1 MARPLGEATREAYG
15 KALAELG
22 RENPNI
28 VVLDGDLSKSTM
40 TKYFAQEFPDRFF
53 NVGIAEANMVGIA
66 AGLAASGK
74 IPFASSFACFVMCK
88 AFDQLRLAVAYS
100 GNNVKIVGSHGGI
113 SIGEDGV
120 SQMGHED
127 IGLALSLPG
136 FVVMVPADAAQTRAA
151 VRAAAQHV
159 GPVYIRVGRPKAP
172 IVYPEGCPDF
182 QIGKAILLREG
193 RDVTL
198 VANGLMVAAA
208 LDAAEQLEQQGISA
222 RVLDMH
228 TVRPLD
234 EEAIEKAARETGA
247 IVVAEEHLLYTGLA
261 SQVAMAVARLQPVP
275 MRFVGLYDYA
285 ESGAPEAL
293 MRKYG
298 LTADNI
304 AQAATELLGE
314 RQKMLV

>member
-53 NVGIAEANMVGIA
+53 NVGIAEANIVGIA

-74 IPFASSFACFVMCK
+74 IAFASSFACFVMCK
-88 AFDQLRLAVAYS
+88 GLDQLRLAVAYS
-100 GNNVKIVGSHGGI
+100 GNNVKIVGTHGGI

-136 FVVMVPADAAQTRAA
+136 FVVMVPADGAETRAA
-151 VRAAAQHV
+151 VRAAAEHV

-172 IVYPEGCPDF
+172 IVYESGCPDF
-182 QIGKAILLREG
+182 QIGKAITLREG

-198 VANGLMVAAA
+198 IANGLMVAAA

-234 EEAIEKAARETGA
+234 EEAVEKAARETRA
-247 IVVAEEHLLYTGLA
+247 IVVAEEHLVFTGLG
-261 SQVAMAVARLQPVP
+261 SQVAMAVAKRHPVP
-275 MRFVGLYDYA
+275 IRFIGLTDYA

-298 LTADNI
+298 LTANDI
-304 AQAATELLGE
+304 AREAIDLVNMRQEAA
-314 RQKMLV
+314 V

>member
-15 KALAELG
+15 KALVELG

-66 AGLAASGK
+66 AGLAAAGK
-74 IPFASSFACFVMCK
+74 IAFASSFACFVMSK
-88 AFDQLRLAVAYS
+88 AFDQMRLAVAYS
-100 GNNVKIVGSHGGI
+100 GNNVKIVGTHGGI

-136 FVVMVPADAAQTRAA
+136 FMVMVPADGTETRAA
-151 VRAAAQHV
+151 VRAAAEHV
-159 GPVYIRVGRPKAP
+159 GPVYIRVGRPKVP
-172 IVYPEGCPDF
+172 IVYENGCPDF
-182 QIGKAILLREG
+182 EIGKANTLREG
-193 RDVTL
+193 WDVT
-198 VANGLMVAAA
+198 VIANGLMVAAA
-208 LDAAEQLEQQGISA
+208 LDAADALEKQGVSV

-234 EEAIEKAARETGA
+234 EEAIEKSARETGA

-261 SQVAMAVARLQPVP
+261 SQVAMAVARLHPVP
-275 MRFVGLYDYA
+275 MRFVGLTGYA
-285 ESGAPEAL
+285 ESGAPDAL
-293 MRKYG
+293 LRKYG
-298 LTADNI
+298 LTADDI
-304 AQAATELLGE
+304 VRKAIELVNL
-314 RQKMLV
+314 RQKVVV

>member
-1 MARPLGEATREAYG
+1 MARPLGEATRDAYG
-15 KALAELG
+15 KALVELG

-28 VVLDGDLSKSTM
+28 VVLDADLSKSTM
-40 TKYFAQEFPDRFF
+40 TKYFAQEFADRFF

-74 IPFASSFACFVMCK
+74 IAFASSFACFVMCK
-88 AFDQLRLAVAYS
+88 GFDQMRLAVAYS
-100 GNNVKIVGSHGGI
+100 GNNVKIVGTHGGI

-136 FVVMVPADAAQTRAA
+136 FVVMVPADGAQTRAA
-151 VRAAAQHV
+151 VKAAAEHF

-172 IVYPEGCPDF
+172 VVYENGCPDF
-182 QIGKAILLREG
+182 QIGKAITLRDG

-208 LDAAEQLEQQGISA
+208 LDAADVLQQQGFSA

-261 SQVAMAVARLQPVP
+261 SQVAMAVAKRHPVP

-285 ESGAPEAL
+285 ESGAPDAL

-298 LTADNI
+298 LTSSHIVEKAL
-304 AQAATELLGE
+304 ELVKLC
-314 RQKMLV
+314 QKAGV

>member
-66 AGLAASGK
+66 AGLAAAGK
-74 IPFASSFACFVMCK
+74 IAFASSFACFVMCK
-88 AFDQLRLAVAYS
+88 AFDQMRLAVAYS
-100 GNNVKIVGSHGGI
+100 GNNVKIVGTHGGI

-136 FVVMVPADAAQTRAA
+136 FVVIVPADGAETRAA
-151 VRAAAQHV
+151 VRAAAEHV
-159 GPVYIRVGRPKAP
+159 GPVYIRVGRPKVP
-172 IVYPEGCPDF
+172 IVYENGCPDF
-182 QIGKAILLREG
+182 EIGKAITLREG
-193 RDVTL
+193 WDVTI

-208 LDAAEQLEQQGISA
+208 LDAAEALEKQGVSA

-234 EEAIEKAARETGA
+234 EEAIEKSARETGA

-261 SQVAMAVARLQPVP
+261 SQVAMAVARLHPVP
-275 MRFVGLYDYA
+275 MRFVGLTDYA
-285 ESGAPEAL
+285 ESGAPDAL
-293 MRKYG
+293 LRKYG
-298 LTADNI
+298 LTADDI
-304 AQAATELLGE
+304 VQKAIELVNL
-314 RQKMLV
+314 RQKAAV

>member
-1 MARPLGEATREAYG
+1 MARPLGEATRDAYG

-74 IPFASSFACFVMCK
+74 IAFASSFACFVMCK
-88 AFDQLRLAVAYS
+88 GFDQLRLAVAYS

-136 FVVMVPADAAQTRAA
+136 FVVIVPADGVETRAA
-151 VRAAAQHV
+151 VRAAAEHV

-172 IVYPEGCPDF
+172 IVYDNGCPDF
-182 QIGKAILLREG
+182 QIGKAITLREG

-198 VANGLMVAAA
+198 IANGLMVAAA
-208 LDAAEQLEQQGISA
+208 LDAAEQLQQQGISA

-234 EEAIEKAARETGA
+234 EEAVEKAARETGA
-247 IVVAEEHLLYTGLA
+247 IVVAEEHLLYTGLG
-261 SQVAMAVARLQPVP
+261 SQVAMAVSQRYPVP
-275 MRFVGLYDYA
+275 MRFVGLTDYA
-285 ESGAPEAL
+285 ESGAPDAL

-298 LTADNI
+298 LTADDI
-304 AQAATELLGE
+304 AREAAA
-314 RQKMLV
+314 LVNYARRVTI

>member
-40 TKYFAQEFPDRFF
+40 TKYFAQEFSDRFF

-74 IPFASSFACFVMCK
+74 IAFASSFACFVMCK
-88 AFDQLRLAVAYS
+88 GLDQLRLAVAYS
-100 GNNVKIVGSHGGI
+100 GNNVKIVGTHGGI

-136 FVVMVPADAAQTRAA
+136 FVVMVPADGAETRAA
-151 VRAAAQHV
+151 VRAAAEHV

-172 IVYPEGCPDF
+172 IVYESGCPDF
-182 QIGKAILLREG
+182 QIGKAITLREG

-198 VANGLMVAAA
+198 IANGLMVAAA

-234 EEAIEKAARETGA
+234 EEAVEKAARETRA
-247 IVVAEEHLLYTGLA
+247 IVVAEEHLVFTGLG
-261 SQVAMAVARLQPVP
+261 SQVAMAVAKRHPVP
-275 MRFVGLYDYA
+275 IRFIGLTDYA

-298 LTADNI
+298 LTANDI
-304 AQAATELLGE
+304 AREAIDLVNMRQEAA
-314 RQKMLV
+314 V

>member
-53 NVGIAEANMVGIA
+53 NVGIAEANIVGIA

-74 IPFASSFACFVMCK
+74 IAFASSFACFVMCK
-88 AFDQLRLAVAYS
+88 GLDQLRLAVAYS
-100 GNNVKIVGSHGGI
+100 GNNVKIVGTHGGI

-136 FVVMVPADAAQTRAA
+136 FVVMVPADGAETRAA
-151 VRAAAQHV
+151 VRAAAEHV

-172 IVYPEGCPDF
+172 IVYESGCPDF
-182 QIGKAILLREG
+182 QIGKAITLREG

-198 VANGLMVAAA
+198 IANGLMVAAA
-208 LDAAEQLEQQGISA
+208 LDAAERLEQQGISA

-234 EEAIEKAARETGA
+234 EEAVEKAARETRA
-247 IVVAEEHLLYTGLA
+247 IVVAEEHLVFTGLG
-261 SQVAMAVARLQPVP
+261 SQVAMAVAKRHPVP
-275 MRFVGLYDYA
+275 IRFIGLTDYA

-298 LTADNI
+298 LTANDI
-304 AQAATELLGE
+304 AREAIDLVNMRQEAA
-314 RQKMLV
+314 V

>member
-53 NVGIAEANMVGIA
+53 NVGIAEANIVGIA

-74 IPFASSFACFVMCK
+74 IAFASSFACFVMCK
-88 AFDQLRLAVAYS
+88 GLDQLRLAVAYS
-100 GNNVKIVGSHGGI
+100 GNNVKMVGTHGGI

-136 FVVMVPADAAQTRAA
+136 FVVMVPADGAETRAA
-151 VRAAAQHV
+151 VRAAAEHV

-172 IVYPEGCPDF
+172 IVYESGCPDF
-182 QIGKAILLREG
+182 QIGKAITLREG

-198 VANGLMVAAA
+198 IANGLMVAAA

-234 EEAIEKAARETGA
+234 EEAVEKAARETRA
-247 IVVAEEHLLYTGLA
+247 IVVAEEHLVFTGLG
-261 SQVAMAVARLQPVP
+261 SQVAMAVAKRHPVP
-275 MRFVGLYDYA
+275 IRFIGLTDYA

-298 LTADNI
+298 LTANDI
-304 AQAATELLGE
+304 AREAIDLVNMRQEAA
-314 RQKMLV
+314 V

>member
-28 VVLDGDLSKSTM
+28 VVLDADLSKSTM

-53 NVGIAEANMVGIA
+53 NVGIAEANMVGTA
-66 AGLAASGK
+66 AGLASTGK
-74 IPFASSFACFVMCK
+74 IVFASSFACFVMSK
-88 AFDQLRLAVAYS
+88 AFDQMRLAVAYS
-100 GNNVKIVGSHGGI
+100 GNNVKIVGTHGGI

-136 FVVMVPADAAQTRAA
+136 FVVMVPSDGAQTRAA
-151 VRAAAQHV
+151 VRAAAEHV

-172 IVYPEGCPDF
+172 VIYENGCTDF
-182 QIGKAILLREG
+182 QIGKAITLRNG

-208 LDAAEQLEQQGISA
+208 LDAADILEQQGVSA

-234 EEAIEKAARETGA
+234 EEALEQAARETGG

-261 SQVAMAVARLQPVP
+261 SQVAMAVARLYPVP
-275 MRFVGLYDYA
+275 MRYVGLTGYA
-285 ESGAPEAL
+285 ESGAPELL

-298 LTADNI
+298 LTGENI
-304 AQAATELLGE
+304 ARAALELAHL
-314 RQKMLV
+314 RARAAV

>member
-1 MARPLGEATREAYG
+1 MARPLGEATRDAYG
-15 KALAELG
+15 KALAQLG
-22 RENPNI
+22 RENPHI

-88 AFDQLRLAVAYS
+88 AFDQMRLAVSYS
-100 GNNVKIVGSHGGI
+100 GNNVKIVGTHGGI

-127 IGLALSLPG
+127 IGLALSLPN
-136 FVVMVPADAAQTRAA
+136 FVVMVPADGAETRAA
-151 VRAAAQHV
+151 VRAAVEHV

-172 IVYPEGCPDF
+172 IVYENGCPDF
-182 QIGKAILLREG
+182 QIGKAITLRDG

-198 VANGLMVAAA
+198 IANGLMVAAA
-208 LDAAEQLEQQGISA
+208 LDAAEQLQQQGISA

-234 EEAIEKAARETGA
+234 EEAVERAARETGA
-247 IVVAEEHLLYTGLA
+247 IVVAEEHLRYTGLGA
-261 SQVAMAVARLQPVP
+261 QVAMAVARRYPVP
-275 MRFVGLYDYA
+275 MRFIGLYDYA

-298 LTADNI
+298 LTADDI
-304 AQAATELLGE
+304 AREATALVNS
-314 RQKMLV
+314 RQKVAV

>member
-136 FVVMVPADAAQTRAA
+136 FAVMVPADAAQTRAA

-182 QIGKAILLREG
+182 QIGKAILLRDG

-198 VANGLMVAAA
+198 IANGLMVAAA

-261 SQVAMAVARLQPVP
+261 SQVAMAAARLQPVP

-304 AQAATELLGE
+304 AQAATELLGK

>member
-1 MARPLGEATREAYG
+1 MARTLGEATREAYG
-15 KALAELG
+15 KALFELG

-28 VVLDGDLSKSTM
+28 IVLDADLSKSTM

-74 IPFASSFACFVMCK
+74 IVFASSFACFVMCK
-88 AFDQLRLAVAYS
+88 AFDQMRLAVSYS
-100 GNNVKIVGSHGGI
+100 GNNVKIVGTHGGI

-127 IGLALSLPG
+127 IGLALSLPN
-136 FVVMVPADAAQTRAA
+136 FVVMVPSDGAQTRAA
-151 VRAAAQHV
+151 VRAAAEHV

-172 IVYPEGCPDF
+172 IVYENGCPDF
-182 QIGKAILLREG
+182 RIGKTITLRNG
-193 RDVTL
+193 HDVTL
-198 VANGLMVAAA
+198 IANGLMVAAA
-208 LDAAEQLEQQGISA
+208 LSAAEKLEQQGISA

-247 IVVAEEHLLYTGLA
+247 IVVAEEHLLYSGLG
-261 SQVAMAVARLQPVP
+261 SQVAMAVARHYPVP
-275 MRFVGLYDYA
+275 MRFIGLFDYA

-298 LTADNI
+298 LTDEHI
-304 AQAATELLGE
+304 ANAAMELLNQ
-314 RQKMLV
+314 RQRVTV

>member
-182 QIGKAILLREG
+182 QIGKAILLRDG

-198 VANGLMVAAA
+198 IANGLMVAAA

-261 SQVAMAVARLQPVP
+261 SQVAMAAARLQPVP

-304 AQAATELLGE
+304 AQAATELLGK

>member
-74 IPFASSFACFVMCK
+74 IAFASSFACFVMCK
-88 AFDQLRLAVAYS
+88 GLDQLRLAVAYS
-100 GNNVKIVGSHGGI
+100 GNNVKIVGTHGGI

-136 FVVMVPADAAQTRAA
+136 FVVMVPADGAETRAA

-172 IVYPEGCPDF
+172 IVYESGCPDF
-182 QIGKAILLREG
+182 QIGKAITLREG

-198 VANGLMVAAA
+198 IANGLMVAAA

-234 EEAIEKAARETGA
+234 EEAVEKAARETRA
-247 IVVAEEHLLYTGLA
+247 IVVAEEHLVFTGLG
-261 SQVAMAVARLQPVP
+261 SQVAMAVAKRHPVP
-275 MRFVGLYDYA
+275 IRFIGLTDYA

-298 LTADNI
+298 LTANDI
-304 AQAATELLGE
+304 AREAIDLVNMRQEAA
-314 RQKMLV
+314 V

>member
-66 AGLAASGK
+66 AGLAAAGK
-74 IPFASSFACFVMCK
+74 IAFASSFACFVMCK
-88 AFDQLRLAVAYS
+88 AFDQMRLAVAYS
-100 GNNVKIVGSHGGI
+100 GNNVKIVGTHGGI

-136 FVVMVPADAAQTRAA
+136 FVVIVPADGAETRAA
-151 VRAAAQHV
+151 VRAAAEHV
-159 GPVYIRVGRPKAP
+159 GPVYIRVGRPKVP
-172 IVYPEGCPDF
+172 IVYENGCPDF
-182 QIGKAILLREG
+182 EIGKAITLREG
-193 RDVTL
+193 WDVTII
-198 VANGLMVAAA
+198 ANGLMVAAA
-208 LDAAEQLEQQGISA
+208 LDAADALEKQGVSA

-234 EEAIEKAARETGA
+234 EEAIERSARETGA

-261 SQVAMAVARLQPVP
+261 SQVAMAVARLHPVP
-275 MRFVGLYDYA
+275 MRFVGLTGYA
-285 ESGAPEAL
+285 ESGAPDAL
-293 MRKYG
+293 LRKYG
-298 LTADNI
+298 LTADDI
-304 AQAATELLGE
+304 ARKAIELVNL
-314 RQKMLV
+314 RQKAAV

>member
-1 MARPLGEATREAYG
+1 
-15 KALAELG
+15 
-22 RENPNI
+22 
-28 VVLDGDLSKSTM
+28 
-40 TKYFAQEFPDRFF
+40 
-53 NVGIAEANMVGIA
+53 
-66 AGLAASGK
+66 
-74 IPFASSFACFVMCK
+74 MCK
-88 AFDQLRLAVAYS
+88 GLDQLRLAVAYS
-100 GNNVKIVGSHGGI
+100 GNNVKIVGTHGGI

-136 FVVMVPADAAQTRAA
+136 FVVMVPADGAETRAA
-151 VRAAAQHV
+151 VRAAAEHV

-172 IVYPEGCPDF
+172 IVYESGCPDF
-182 QIGKAILLREG
+182 QIGKAITLREG

-198 VANGLMVAAA
+198 IANGLMVAAA

-234 EEAIEKAARETGA
+234 EEAVEKAARETRA
-247 IVVAEEHLLYTGLA
+247 IVVAEEHLVFTGLG
-261 SQVAMAVARLQPVP
+261 SQVAMAVAKRHPVP
-275 MRFVGLYDYA
+275 IRFIGLTDYA

-298 LTADNI
+298 LTANDI
-304 AQAATELLGE
+304 AREAIDLVNMRQEAA
-314 RQKMLV
+314 V

>member
-66 AGLAASGK
+66 AGLASAGK
-74 IPFASSFACFVMCK
+74 IAFASSFACFVMCK
-88 AFDQLRLAVAYS
+88 GFDQLRLAVAYS
-100 GNNVKIVGSHGGI
+100 ENNVKIVGTHGGI

-136 FVVMVPADAAQTRAA
+136 FVVMVPADGAQTRAA
-151 VRAAAQHV
+151 VRAAAEHI

-172 IVYPEGCPDF
+172 IIYENGCPDF
-182 QIGKAILLREG
+182 RIGKAITLREG

-208 LDAAEQLEQQGISA
+208 LDAAEILEEQGISA

-234 EEAIEKAARETGA
+234 EEAIEKAARETGG

-261 SQVAMAVARLQPVP
+261 SQVAMAVGRLHPVP
-275 MRFVGLYDYA
+275 MRYVGLTGYA
-285 ESGAPEAL
+285 ESGAPDAL

-298 LTADNI
+298 LTGEDIARAALEI
-304 AQAATELLGE
+304 VHARAQA
-314 RQKMLV
+314 VV

>member
-53 NVGIAEANMVGIA
+53 NVGIAEANMVGMA

-74 IPFASSFACFVMCK
+74 IAFASSFACFVMCK
-88 AFDQLRLAVAYS
+88 AFDQMRLAVAYS
-100 GNNVKIVGSHGGI
+100 GNNVKIVGTHGGI

-136 FVVMVPADAAQTRAA
+136 FVVMVPADGAETRAA
-151 VRAAAQHV
+151 VRAAAEHV

-172 IVYPEGCPDF
+172 IVYENGCPDF
-182 QIGKAILLREG
+182 QIGKSITLRHG
-193 RDVTL
+193 SDVTL
-198 VANGLMVAAA
+198 IANGLMVAAA
-208 LDAAEQLEQQGISA
+208 LDAAESLAQQGISA
-222 RVLDMH
+222 RVIDMH

-234 EEAIEKAARETGA
+234 EKAVEKAARETGA

-261 SQVAMAVARLQPVP
+261 SQVAMAAAKRYPVP

-285 ESGAPEAL
+285 ESGAPDAL

-298 LTADNI
+298 LTAEDI
-304 AQAATELLGE
+304 AREAVELVNMRQGAA
-314 RQKMLV
+314 V

>member
-74 IPFASSFACFVMCK
+74 IAFASSFACFVMCK
-88 AFDQLRLAVAYS
+88 GLDQLRLAVAYS
-100 GNNVKIVGSHGGI
+100 GNNVKIVGTHGGI

-136 FVVMVPADAAQTRAA
+136 FVVMVPADGAETRAA
-151 VRAAAQHV
+151 VRAAAEHV

-172 IVYPEGCPDF
+172 IVYESGCPDF
-182 QIGKAILLREG
+182 QIGKAITLREG

-198 VANGLMVAAA
+198 IANGLMVAAA

-222 RVLDMH
+222 RVMDMH

-234 EEAIEKAARETGA
+234 EEAVEKAARETRA
-247 IVVAEEHLLYTGLA
+247 IVVAEEHLVFTGLG
-261 SQVAMAVARLQPVP
+261 SQVAMAVAKRHPVP
-275 MRFVGLYDYA
+275 IRFIGLTDYA

-298 LTADNI
+298 LTANDI
-304 AQAATELLGE
+304 AREAIDLVNMRQEAA
-314 RQKMLV
+314 V

>member
-22 RENPNI
+22 RENPDI

-40 TKYFAQEFPDRFF
+40 TKYFAQEFPERFF

-74 IPFASSFACFVMCK
+74 IAFASSFACFVMCK
-88 AFDQLRLAVAYS
+88 GFDQLRLAVAYS

-136 FVVMVPADAAQTRAA
+136 FVVIVPADGAQTRAA
-151 VRAAAQHV
+151 VRAAAEYV

-172 IVYPEGCPDF
+172 IVYENGCPDF
-182 QIGKAILLREG
+182 QIGKAITLREG
-193 RDVTL
+193 NDITL
-198 VANGLMVAAA
+198 IANGLMVAAA
-208 LDAAEQLEQQGISA
+208 LDAAEQLEQQGVSA

-234 EEAIEKAARETGA
+234 EEAVEAAARETGA
-247 IVVAEEHLLYTGLA
+247 IVVAEEHLLYTGLGT
-261 SQVAMAVARLQPVP
+261 QVAMAVAKRHPVP
-275 MRFVGLYDYA
+275 MRFIGLTDYA

-298 LTADNI
+298 LTADHI
-304 AQAATELLGE
+304 ARQALDLLQQ
-314 RQKMLV
+314 RQGALV

>member
-15 KALAELG
+15 KTLAELG

-66 AGLAASGK
+66 AGLASAGK
-74 IPFASSFACFVMCK
+74 IAFASSFACFVMCK
-88 AFDQLRLAVAYS
+88 AFDQMRLAVAYS
-100 GNNVKIVGSHGGI
+100 RNNVKIVGSHGGI

-136 FVVMVPADAAQTRAA
+136 FVVMVPADGAETRAA
-151 VRAAAQHV
+151 VRAAVEHV

-172 IVYPEGCPDF
+172 IIYENGCPDF
-182 QIGKAILLREG
+182 QIGKAITLREG

-198 VANGLMVAAA
+198 IANGLMVAAA
-208 LDAAEQLEQQGISA
+208 LDAADALA
-222 RVLDMH
+222 RNNPQKRGWNRR
-228 TVRPLD
+228 RPNRRPNNPRRPHAVDGLPPAG
-234 EEAIEKAARETGA
+234 EAN
-247 IVVAEEHLLYTGLA
+247 LLWRIPKPLWN
-261 SQVAMAVARLQPVP
+261 L
-275 MRFVGLYDYA
+275 
-285 ESGAPEAL
+285 
-293 MRKYG
+293 
-298 LTADNI
+298 
-304 AQAATELLGE
+304 LLG
-314 RQKMLV
+314 RCTPSPKRRWGRRF

>member
-74 IPFASSFACFVMCK
+74 IAFASSFACFVMCK
-88 AFDQLRLAVAYS
+88 GLDQLRLAVAYS
-100 GNNVKIVGSHGGI
+100 GNNVKIVGTHGGI

-136 FVVMVPADAAQTRAA
+136 FVVMVPADGAETRAA
-151 VRAAAQHV
+151 VRAAAEHV

-172 IVYPEGCPDF
+172 IVYESSCPDF
-182 QIGKAILLREG
+182 QIGKAITLREG

-198 VANGLMVAAA
+198 IANGLMVAAA

-234 EEAIEKAARETGA
+234 EEAVEKAARETRA
-247 IVVAEEHLLYTGLA
+247 IVVAEEHLVFTGLG
-261 SQVAMAVARLQPVP
+261 SQVAMAVAKRHPVP
-275 MRFVGLYDYA
+275 IRFIGLTDYA

-298 LTADNI
+298 LTANDI
-304 AQAATELLGE
+304 AREAIDLVNMRQEAA
-314 RQKMLV
+314 V

>member
-15 KALAELG
+15 KTLAELG

-66 AGLAASGK
+66 AGLASAGK
-74 IPFASSFACFVMCK
+74 IAFASSFACFVMCK
-88 AFDQLRLAVAYS
+88 AFDQMRLAVAYS
-100 GNNVKIVGSHGGI
+100 RNNVKIVGSHGGI

-136 FVVMVPADAAQTRAA
+136 FVVMVPADGAETRAA
-151 VRAAAQHV
+151 VRAAVEHV

-172 IVYPEGCPDF
+172 IIYENGCPDF
-182 QIGKAILLREG
+182 QIGKAITLREG

-198 VANGLMVAAA
+198 IANGLMVAAA
-208 LDAAEQLEQQGISA
+208 LDAADALASRGISA

-234 EEAIEKAARETGA
+234 ESGIEKAARETGA

-261 SQVAMAVARLQPVP
+261 SQVAMAVARLHPVP
-275 MRFVGLYDYA
+275 MRFVGLRGYA
-285 ESGAPEAL
+285 ESGAPDAL

-298 LTADNI
+298 LTADDI
-304 AQAATELLGE
+304 AREALELVNT
-314 RQKMLV
+314 RQKAAV

>member
-74 IPFASSFACFVMCK
+74 IAFASSFACFVMCK
-88 AFDQLRLAVAYS
+88 GLDQLRLAVAYS
-100 GNNVKIVGSHGGI
+100 GNNVKIVGTHGGI

-136 FVVMVPADAAQTRAA
+136 FVVMVPADGAETRAA
-151 VRAAAQHV
+151 VRAAAEHV

-172 IVYPEGCPDF
+172 IVYESGCPDF
-182 QIGKAILLREG
+182 QIGKAIILREG

-198 VANGLMVAAA
+198 IANGLMVAAA

-222 RVLDMH
+222 RVMDMH

-234 EEAIEKAARETGA
+234 EEAVEKAARETRA
-247 IVVAEEHLLYTGLA
+247 IVVAEEHLVFTGLG
-261 SQVAMAVARLQPVP
+261 SQVAMAVAKRHPVP
-275 MRFVGLYDYA
+275 IRFIGLTDYA

-298 LTADNI
+298 LTANDI
-304 AQAATELLGE
+304 AREAIDLVNMRQEAA
-314 RQKMLV
+314 V

>member
-74 IPFASSFACFVMCK
+74 IAFASSFACFVMCK
-88 AFDQLRLAVAYS
+88 GLDQLRLAVAYS
-100 GNNVKIVGSHGGI
+100 GNNVKMVGTHGGI

-136 FVVMVPADAAQTRAA
+136 FVVMVPADGAETRAA
-151 VRAAAQHV
+151 VRAAAEHV

-172 IVYPEGCPDF
+172 IVYESGCPDF
-182 QIGKAILLREG
+182 QIGKAITLREG

-198 VANGLMVAAA
+198 IANGLMVAAA

-234 EEAIEKAARETGA
+234 EEAVEKAARETRA
-247 IVVAEEHLLYTGLA
+247 IVVAEEHLVFTGLG
-261 SQVAMAVARLQPVP
+261 SQVAMAVAKRHPVP
-275 MRFVGLYDYA
+275 IRFIGLTDYA

-298 LTADNI
+298 LTANDI
-304 AQAATELLGE
+304 AREAIDLVNM
-314 RQKMLV
+314 RQEAGV

>member
-74 IPFASSFACFVMCK
+74 IAFASSFACFVMCK

-100 GNNVKIVGSHGGI
+100 GNNVKIVGTHGGI

-136 FVVMVPADAAQTRAA
+136 FAVMVPADGAQTRAA
-151 VRAAAQHV
+151 VRAAAEHV

-172 IVYPEGCPDF
+172 IVYENGCPDF
-182 QIGKAILLREG
+182 QIGKAITLREG

-198 VANGLMVAAA
+198 IANGLMVAAA

-234 EEAIEKAARETGA
+234 EEAVEKAARETGA
-247 IVVAEEHLLYTGLA
+247 IVVAEEHLLYAGLG
-261 SQVAMAVARLQPVP
+261 SQVAMAVAKRHPVP
-275 MRFVGLYDYA
+275 MRFIGLTDYA

-298 LTADNI
+298 LTADDI
-304 AQAATELLGE
+304 AREAIELVNMRQEAA
-314 RQKMLV
+314 V

>member
-1 MARPLGEATREAYG
+1 
-15 KALAELG
+15 
-22 RENPNI
+22 
-28 VVLDGDLSKSTM
+28 
-40 TKYFAQEFPDRFF
+40 
-53 NVGIAEANMVGIA
+53 MVGIA

-74 IPFASSFACFVMCK
+74 IAFASSFACFVMCK
-88 AFDQLRLAVAYS
+88 GLDQLRLAVAYS
-100 GNNVKIVGSHGGI
+100 GNNVKIVGTHGGI

-136 FVVMVPADAAQTRAA
+136 FVVMVPADGAETRAA
-151 VRAAAQHV
+151 VRAAAEHV

-172 IVYPEGCPDF
+172 IVYENGCPDF
-182 QIGKAILLREG
+182 RIGKAITLREG

-198 VANGLMVAAA
+198 IANGLMVAAA

-234 EEAIEKAARETGA
+234 EEAVEKAARETRA
-247 IVVAEEHLLYTGLA
+247 IVVAEEHLVYTGLG
-261 SQVAMAVARLQPVP
+261 SQVAMAVAKRHPVP
-275 MRFVGLYDYA
+275 MRFIGLTDYA

-298 LTADNI
+298 LTADDI
-304 AQAATELLGE
+304 AREAIDLVNV
-314 RQKMLV
+314 RQEAVL